1 MVYHSDSP
9 YTSNPADDFLLR
21 PNNQPVKS
29 IVSKTN
35 EKYSKG
41 LDITHQAIER
51 FQVSV
56 YCSCVPQSLQKALRT
71 GRDLTDLREGEE
83 KVSPIAISLRQR
95 SPRVLAEQ
103 KCLEQEAALRDYT
116 ILHGGLARR
125 HETEALLRG
134 GSTEQARE
142 DVRRFGERSRN
153 KRRYRIPYLR
163 ASAVLAQ
170 WDNELDQAIAHLEAA
185 RDLAEQ
191 LGLPGELW
199 QILAAL
205 GELYQAC
212 KNESQARQAFARAA
226 QVVQSLAGR
235 MEDEQHRTT
244 FLSVQQVRTLL
255 AHAATERGR
264 EMTR

>member
-1 MVYHSDSP
+1 LIEITPLLVITLNEWGNVSRAMLALEAARAAHSETLARCESFMPPP
-9 YTSNPADDFLLR
+9 YVGWIAGELCADCALAGQWQEAYTYAL
-21 PNNQPVKS
+21 
-29 IVSKTN
+29 
-35 EKYSKG
+35 
-41 LDITHQAIER
+41 
-51 FQVSV
+51 
-56 YCSCVPQSLQKALRT
+56 KALA
-71 GRDLTDLREGEE
+71 
-83 KVSPIAISLRQR
+83 P
-95 SPRVLAEQ
+95 
-103 KCLEQEAALRDYT
+103 RDYT
-116 ILHGGLARR
+116 ILHGGLARW

-134 GSTEQARE
+134 GRIDQARE
-142 DVRRFGERSRN
+142 DVRRFGERAGN

-212 KNESQARQAFARAA
+212 KNESQAQQAFARAA

-235 MEDEQHRTT
+235 MEDEQQRTT
-244 FLSVQQVRTLL
+244 FLSAQQVRTVL